1 MYDWIQRSDGENEL
15 NMFIGKAEASESALD
30 QLVLVVSSLCALI
43 AYVAYFTVL
52 KFQRIE
58 KEAEEYIK
66 I

>member
-1 MYDWIQRSDGENEL
+1 M